1 MEFPWKKLRKRSID
15 GIDNLSLAI
24 VQDSETNEILMVAF
38 TNEEALNKTLNTGEM
53 HYYSTTKRRIWRKGE
68 SSGNVQKVDEIYIDC
83 DGDAVLFR
91 VRQRGGACHNGYK
104 SCFYRKFDM
113 NKGDFIIVGKRVFN
127 PERIYKNKNKK
138 L

>member
-15 GIDNLSLAI
+15 GIDDLSLAI

-113 NKGDFIIVGKRVFN
+113 NKGDFIIVGRRVFN

>member
-15 GIDNLSLAI
+15 GIDDLSLAI

-38 TNEEALNKTLNTGEM
+38 TNEEALNRTLNTGEM

-113 NKGDFIIVGKRVFN
+113 NKGDFIIVGRRVFN

>member
-1 MEFPWKKLRKRSID
+1 MEFPWKKLRKRNID

-24 VQDSETNEILMVAF
+24 VQDSETNEVLMVAF
-38 TNEEALNKTLNTGEM
+38 TNEEALNRTLNTGEM

-113 NKGDFIIVGKRVFN
+113 SKGDFIIVGKRVFN